1 MLTAV
6 EIDEVKQE
14 VDNKTR
20 QEHHDQETEEQIPPD
35 PDIPVEPIPQIA
47 ETPETTTQIDLNNL
61 IDDNNDEY
69 NELKDEYV
77 DLLGKVKAQPL
88 EARQKLPKLKNDKR
102 LKRMIN
108 ILDKVV
114 EETSQ
119 DNMDL
124 TTINQI
130 QYTAALV
137 ITNKILPPKPE
148 YKKTQRG
155 RPLAWQQRLQRQIDQ
170 LRGEISIITEYKKGN
185 STNKT
190 RRS

>member
-1 MLTAV
+1 MLTTV

-20 QEHHDQETEEQIPPD
+20 QEHHDQEEQIPPD
-35 PDIPVEPIPQIA
+35 PDIAVEPAPQIA
-47 ETPETTTQIDLNNL
+47 KTHEATTQIDLNNL
-61 IDDNNDEY
+61 INDNNDEY

-114 EETSQ
+114 EEHH
-119 DNMDL
+119 
-124 TTINQI
+124 
-130 QYTAALV
+130 
-137 ITNKILPPKPE
+137 KIIW
-148 YKKTQRG
+148 T
-155 RPLAWQQRLQRQIDQ
+155 
-170 LRGEISIITEYKKGN
+170 
-185 STNKT
+185 
-190 RRS
+190 

>member
-1 MLTAV
+1 MLTTV

-20 QEHHDQETEEQIPPD
+20 QEHHDQETEEEQIPPD
-35 PDIPVEPIPQIA
+35 PDIPVEPVPQKA
-47 ETPETTTQIDLNNL
+47 ETHEATTQIGLNNL
-61 IDDNNDEY
+61 INDNNDEY
-69 NELKDEYV
+69 N
-77 DLLGKVKAQPL
+77 LLGKVKAQPL

-124 TTINQI
+124 TTINQK
-130 QYTAALV
+130 QYTATLV
-137 ITNKILPPKPE
+137 ITNKILPPKPQ
-148 YKKTQRG
+148 YKKT
-155 RPLAWQQRLQRQIDQ
+155 
-170 LRGEISIITEYKKGN
+170 
-185 STNKT
+185 
-190 RRS
+190 